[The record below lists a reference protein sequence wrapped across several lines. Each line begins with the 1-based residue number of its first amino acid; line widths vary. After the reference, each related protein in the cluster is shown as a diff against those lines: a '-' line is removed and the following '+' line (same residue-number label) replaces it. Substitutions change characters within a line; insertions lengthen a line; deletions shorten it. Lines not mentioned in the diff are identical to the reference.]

1 MAPPL
6 EIRHL
11 VYLPEKQSQ
20 LWCVC
25 VCVCVANTNTQHAA
39 HMKRIAHTINDNG
52 QEREGSGQGQDRS
65 SVGVAYLSDVC
76 HDVVDFF
83 MA

>member
-1 MAPPL
+1 
-6 EIRHL
+6 
-11 VYLPEKQSQ
+11 
-20 LWCVC
+20 
-25 VCVCVANTNTQHAA
+25 
-39 HMKRIAHTINDNG
+39 MKRIAHTINDNG
-52 QEREGSGQGQDRS
+52 QGREGSGQGKDRL